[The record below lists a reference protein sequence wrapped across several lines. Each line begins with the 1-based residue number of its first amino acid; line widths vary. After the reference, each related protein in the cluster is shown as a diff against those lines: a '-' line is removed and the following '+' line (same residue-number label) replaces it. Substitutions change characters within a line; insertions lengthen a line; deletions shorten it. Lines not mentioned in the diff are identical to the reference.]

1 MKKNLVL
8 MLIVGVIAVLGTSA
22 YFNNKTKT
30 MQDVLQ
36 AEITRV
42 TADMVTTARAL
53 SIAQPDA
60 VVSGVLR
67 DCTARTEYE
76 SLLVRL
82 NVLSPAELAEIER
95 LHLQC
100 GSYYPELMS
109 VMSMRLTDSFKNL
122 EALIS
127 AQRALGAS
135 SDSDNLDLWRSL
147 VAKETARAEL
157 LTKQSEL
164 QGSVITSLRAGNQA
178 SLQAFLAEAQAV
190 TGSIDVIGIQLTT
203 ERASLVPIS
212 Q

>member
-1 MKKNLVL
+1 MKKNLAL
-8 MLIVGVIAVLGTSA
+8 MLIVGVVAIAGTTM
-22 YFNNKTKT
+22 YFNSKAES
-30 MQDVLQ
+30 MEGVLQ
-36 AEITRV
+36 AEVARV
-42 TADMVTTARAL
+42 SADMVTTARAL
-53 SIAQPDA
+53 SIAQPDE
-60 VVSGVLR
+60 VVANVVR

-82 NVLSPAELAEIER
+82 STLSPFELEAIER

-122 EALIS
+122 EALTS
-127 AQRALGAS
+127 AINELGAGDS
-135 SDSDNLDLWRSL
+135 SENLDLWRSL

-164 QGSVITSLRAGNQA
+164 QGSVITALRSGNQA
-178 SLQAFLAEAQAV
+178 TLNALLSEAQGV

-203 ERASLVPIS
+203 ERAALLP